1 MIVHNWELRPIT
13 EMQEFE
19 HIVDLEIKVWG
30 LEARD
35 AVPSNLLHAM
45 ANNGSLVLGAYT
57 PNQCLI
63 GLSLAFPV
71 PRVKQNILWSH
82 MTAVH
87 PEYQGKGLGFEL
99 KQYQRTWGME
109 RGYKSIGWTFDPLQ
123 RGNANFNIHVLGATS
138 NLYHID
144 FYGEMTDSINAG
156 LPSDRLEATWTLNDK
171 NVKRLARKKDRVPLE
186 INENTQI
193 YTLKNNQNSNIQ
205 FTKPTGN
212 LLKTYLAEIP
222 ADLATLKRKNSAL
235 ALEWRLQLRK
245 ALIHLF
251 SLGYSIQDLVRIDD
265 RFYYVLERSRIWY
278 MYVLECSDG
287 TLYTG
292 ITPNIRNRVDMH
304 NKGKGAHYTATR
316 RPVKFLIAW
325 EYLTRTHALK
335 AERAFKDMS
344 RNKKLTYIAQQDQF
358 MDAPVV
364 LETNDL

>member
-109 RGYKSIGWTFDPLQ
+109 DTNRLGGLLTPCREEMRTSTFMYWVLQVIIIISI
-123 RGNANFNIHVLGATS
+123 S
-138 NLYHID
+138 
-144 FYGEMTDSINAG
+144 M
-156 LPSDRLEATWTLNDK
+156 
-171 NVKRLARKKDRVPLE
+171 VK
-186 INENTQI
+186 
-193 YTLKNNQNSNIQ
+193 
-205 FTKPTGN
+205 
-212 LLKTYLAEIP
+212 
-222 ADLATLKRKNSAL
+222 
-235 ALEWRLQLRK
+235 
-245 ALIHLF
+245 
-251 SLGYSIQDLVRIDD
+251 
-265 RFYYVLERSRIWY
+265 
-278 MYVLECSDG
+278 
-287 TLYTG
+287 
-292 ITPNIRNRVDMH
+292 
-304 NKGKGAHYTATR
+304 
-316 RPVKFLIAW
+316 
-325 EYLTRTHALK
+325 
-335 AERAFKDMS
+335 
-344 RNKKLTYIAQQDQF
+344 
-358 MDAPVV
+358 
-364 LETNDL
+364 